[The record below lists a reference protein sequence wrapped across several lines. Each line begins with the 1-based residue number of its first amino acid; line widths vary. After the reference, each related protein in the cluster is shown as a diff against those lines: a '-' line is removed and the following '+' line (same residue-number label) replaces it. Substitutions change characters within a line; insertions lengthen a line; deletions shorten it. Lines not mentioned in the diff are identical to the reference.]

1 MSVFFPWETHLLSS
15 DEFWLMGLFL
25 SAFVAATL
33 LPGASEVVLVAA
45 LLNGKDP
52 VAAVLAATTGNV
64 LGAVTTFYLG
74 NFAGERA
81 GRFLGISEEKKQLSA
96 RWISRYGS
104 WLLLFS
110 WVPVVGDP
118 LVFAAGI
125 LRMRVLLFL
134 IFMVFGKLLRYIL
147 VAWLT
152 IGAGLLYG

>member
-1 MSVFFPWETHLLSS
+1 MNDFFSWDNNLLSS
-15 DEFWLMGLFL
+15 DEFWLTGLFV

-52 VAAVLAATTGNV
+52 VTAVAAATTGNV

-74 NFAGERA
+74 NFAGDGA
-81 GRFLGISEEKKQLSA
+81 GRFLGISEEKREQSA

-104 WLLLFS
+104 WMLFFS
-110 WVPVVGDP
+110 WIPVVGDP

-125 LRMRVLLFL
+125 LRMKVLHFL
-134 IFMVFGKLLRYIL
+134 VFMVFGKLVRYIV

-152 IGAGLLYG
+152 LGAGSLYG